1 MLWLEEKRNNKRI
14 KNIQKYEEEHEKK
27 IGKLREVLYIYKL
40 YQEYLR
46 KNQLY
51 DFNDMINFVLE
62 KFRED
67 DDLRYF
73 YAEKYQYIM
82 LDEYQDT
89 NNPQNE
95 IIDIILSVQKELES
109 GTENIM
115 VVGDDDQ
122 SIYRFQGANI
132 ENMLDFTTKYPQS
145 TIIVLEKNYRSTQ
158 AILDAAKSLIE
169 NNKQRLIH
177 RIGNLEK
184 NIVSQKNDTNKVTLY
199 EGKNPLQELC
209 YIYDEIKKYLEM

>member
-1 MLWLEEKRNNKRI
+1 MSPKIFEKKILEETQKSLVWLEEKRNNKRI
-14 KNIQKYEEEHEKK
+14 KKIENYEKEHESK
-27 IGKLREVLYIYKL
+27 IGKLSELLLVYTQYQQDLRE
-40 YQEYLR
+40 R
-46 KNQLY
+46 HLY

-67 DDLRYF
+67 TELRYH
-73 YAEKYQYIM
+73 YAEKFQYIM

-95 IIDIILSVQKELES
+95 IIDIILTVQRELSQEEKS
-109 GTENIM
+109 GNIM

-132 ENMLDFTTKYPQS
+132 ENMLDFKTKYPDS
-145 TIIVLEKNYRSTQ
+145 AIIVLEKNYRSVQ
-158 AILDAAKSLIE
+158 GILDSAKNLIE
-169 NNKQRLIH
+169 ENSERLIN

-184 NIVSQKNDTNKVTLY
+184 NIISQKQENTLPTLY
-199 EGKNPLQELC
+199 V
-209 YIYDEIKKYLEM
+209 